1 MRKEVT
7 GGSDSSSDSCNDEDV
22 KEVEVTDDMPGTQ
35 NTDRARLSKNEEIAS
50 FNLDD

>member
-1 MRKEVT
+1 MEATVQVT
-7 GGSDSSSDSCNDEDV
+7 VANDEDV